1 MAGAARGYYLVAI
14 WITRFAY
21 LNLLWVLFTVAGLL
35 FFGIMPATVAM
46 FAVVRKWQRGEDE
59 IPVLTTFWKIYRQ
72 EFWKANSIGIILFLF
87 GYLFSIQF
95 QILGAQSALVY
106 QMAQFSVVIV
116 FALLALL
123 ILYLFPIYVHF
134 ELKTGQYLKWS
145 LIIAIVH
152 PILTVFLLVCISL
165 AGYMIFQIFP
175 AVLFFF
181 GGSLTA
187 YFITWGVSKT
197 FAKYE
202 AGDVN
207 KRNNNESR
215 EFFSSTNTLN

>member
-1 MAGAARGYYLVAI
+1 MAEVARGYYIFAI
-14 WITRFAY
+14 WITRLAY
-21 LNLLWVLFTVAGLL
+21 LNILWVLFTIAGLVI
-35 FFGIMPATVAM
+35 FGIMPATVAM
-46 FAVVRKWQRGEDE
+46 FSIVRKWQRGEAE
-59 IPVLTTFWKIYRQ
+59 LSIFPMFWETYRQ
-72 EFWKANSIGIILFLF
+72 EFWKANRIGIILFLV

-116 FALLALL
+116 FALLVIL
-123 ILYLFPIYVHF
+123 IVYFFPVYVHF
-134 ELKTGQYLKWS
+134 ELKTIQYLKWP

-152 PILTVFLLVCISL
+152 PILTVFIMVCIGL
-165 AGYMIFQIFP
+165 AGYFILQAFP
-175 AVLFFF
+175 AILFFF

-202 AGDVN
+202 AA
-207 KRNNNESR
+207 
-215 EFFSSTNTLN
+215 T